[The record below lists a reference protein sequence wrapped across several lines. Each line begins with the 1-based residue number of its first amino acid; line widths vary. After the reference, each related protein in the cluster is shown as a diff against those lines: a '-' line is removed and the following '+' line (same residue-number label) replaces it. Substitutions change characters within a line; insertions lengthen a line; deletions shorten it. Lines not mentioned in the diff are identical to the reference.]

1 MFVRIKKTGS
11 YKYLQI
17 VENRREGK
25 KVKQRVIVTL
35 GRLEQLQSSGSIDS
49 LIKSLTRFS
58 EDVLLFLTKASTPE
72 VNAKKW
78 GPVLIFERLWKTTG
92 IQQILADLSNN
103 RKFEFDIER
112 AVFVSVL
119 HRLLVSGSDRNCHTW
134 HKDYKIQGADDL
146 SLHHFYRAM
155 AFLGE
160 ETEDQQDAY
169 FGPRRIK
176 DKIEEYLF
184 LTSRDL
190 FSNLELVFFDTTSLY
205 FEGNGGQQLGR
216 HGHSKDHRPD
226 LKQMI
231 VGVILDN
238 QGRPI
243 SCEMWPGNIAD
254 VKTLLPV
261 INRLKK
267 RFSIRRICIV
277 ADRGMIS
284 NEILTWLEEPG
295 NGMEYILG
303 ARMRLVREIKQD
315 VLSRGG
321 RYSEVYP
328 EGIRSHDPSPL
339 KVKDVRIKDRRY
351 IVCLNSKQARK
362 DKKDRE
368 SIIRSLEQALRQGPK
383 SLVGNKGYRK
393 YLKVSK
399 HSVTIDESKIKS
411 EENFDGK
418 WVLRTNTSLSASE
431 VALKY
436 KELWQVEHIFRNMK
450 SLLDTRPIFHQRDES
465 ITGHVFC
472 SFLALV
478 LLKELEKK
486 LNMAGY
492 DFEWNR
498 IKQDLKALQEVTVE
512 DKSKR
517 LALRT
522 QVKGVC
528 GKVFQA
534 VGVAIPPT
542 IRPL

>member
-1 MFVRIKKTGS
+1 MFVRVKKTGS

-17 VENRREGK
+17 VENKRDGK
-25 KVKQRVIVTL
+25 KVRQRVIVTL
-35 GRLEQLQSSGSIDS
+35 GRLERLQSSGRIDS

-58 EDVLLFLTKASTPE
+58 KDVLLFLTERSNPG
-72 VNAKKW
+72 VDAKKW
-78 GPVLIFERLWKTTG
+78 GVVLVFERLWKTTG
-92 IQQILADLSNN
+92 IKQILHGLVRD
-103 RKFEFDIER
+103 RKFEFDVER
-112 AVFVSVL
+112 ALFVSVL
-119 HRLLVSGSDRNCHTW
+119 HRLLVSGSDRNCNRW
-134 HKDYKIQGADDL
+134 QKDYKIQGADDL

-155 AFLGE
+155 LYLGE
-160 ETEDQQDAY
+160 QIEDQKDAC

-176 DKIEEYLF
+176 DKIEEQLF

-205 FEGNGGQQLGR
+205 FEGNGGQDLGQY
-216 HGHSKDHRPD
+216 GHSKDHRPD
-226 LKQMI
+226 LKQMV
-231 VGVILDN
+231 VGVIIDN

-267 RFSIRRICIV
+267 RFSIRRMCIV

-284 NEILTWLEEPG
+284 KRVLEWLENPK
-295 NGMEYILG
+295 NDMDYILG
-303 ARMRLVREIKQD
+303 ARMRLVKEIKQD

-321 RYSEVYP
+321 RYREVYP
-328 EGIRSHDPSPL
+328 EGVKSKDPSPL
-339 KVKDVRIKDRRY
+339 KVKDVKVKDRRY

-362 DKKDRE
+362 EKKDRE
-368 SIIRSLEQALRQGPK
+368 AIVRSLEQALKQGPK

-399 HSVTIDESKIKS
+399 HSVTIDENKIKS

-418 WVLRTNTSLSASE
+418 WVLRTNTSLRTE
-431 VALKY
+431 QVALKY

-478 LLKELEKK
+478 LLKELENK
-486 LNMAGY
+486 LNQSGY
-492 DFEWNR
+492 DFEWSQ
-498 IKQDLKALQEVTVE
+498 IKQDLKALQEITIE
-512 DKSKR
+512 EKGKR

-522 QVKGVC
+522 QCKGVC

-534 VGVAIPPT
+534 TGLAIPPT
-542 IRPL
+542 IRVL